1 MKKTLLFLVLLP
13 LFSFGQIYTM
23 ATKTITLSDITS
35 ANGGGSGSVSIT
47 GKILTFSFS
56 GGWTTNSIKTGN
68 IKNLYI
74 SPLIPNLELGAFYSN
89 GTPTGYCLKIVNN
102 WLVIYIS
109 SVTPLLNGGYISAGS
124 ISYSLPLLP
133 GIIQFSYD
141 KAGNQTQRLLCINCT
156 AKHSALKK
164 GEIALEIITED
175 KITYYPNPV
184 KEELNLS
191 WELTDNNTV
200 TSIQVYNLIGQML
213 KTYTDTKSNTT
224 QVIPFQ
230 EYSRGTYMVELSYSD
245 GKQKTFK
252 IIKQ

>member
-1 MKKTLLFLVLLP
+1 MKKIIFLLVLLP
-13 LFSFGQIYTM
+13 LFSFGQTYTM
-23 ATKTITLSDITS
+23 QPVTLALSEIS
-35 ANGGGSGSVSIT
+35 YGYGGGGGTVSIAQN
-47 GKILTFSFS
+47 KLTFSFS
-56 GGWTTNSIKTGN
+56 GGWTTNSLKTGS
-68 IKNLYI
+68 IIDLHI
-74 SPLIPNLELGAFYSN
+74 SPLIPNLELGDFLSN
-89 GTPTGYCLKIVNN
+89 GSLTGYRLKIVNN
-102 WLVIYIS
+102 YLIIYIS
-109 SVTPLLNGGYISAGS
+109 SVTPLLNGGYISSGS
-124 ISYSLPLLP
+124 ISYSLPLQP

-141 KAGNQTQRLLCINCT
+141 NAGNQTQRLLCINCT
-156 AKHSALKK
+156 AKHSAPKK
-164 GEIALEIITED
+164 GEIAPEIITED

-191 WELTDNNTV
+191 WELTANNTV

-230 EYSRGTYMVELSYSD
+230 EYPIGTYMVELSYSD